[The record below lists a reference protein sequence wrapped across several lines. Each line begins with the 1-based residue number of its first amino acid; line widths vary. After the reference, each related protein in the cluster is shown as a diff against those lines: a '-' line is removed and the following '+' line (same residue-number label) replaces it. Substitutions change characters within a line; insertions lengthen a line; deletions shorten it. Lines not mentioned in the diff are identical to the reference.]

1 MDDKIKKYLFDI
13 KISIGRIESFL
24 DTNRDFESYA
34 KDILLQNAV
43 ERNLEIIGEAVNKIL
58 KIEPNFPL
66 TDARKIVDT
75 RNKISHGYDEI
86 EPENIW
92 FILIR
97 HVPILKKEVEDFLK
111 NK

>member
-1 MDDKIKKYLFDI
+1 MDDKIRKYLFDV
-13 KISIGRIESFL
+13 KISINRIESFL
-24 DTNRDFESYA
+24 GTNRDFEGYSR
-34 KDILLQNAV
+34 DILLQNAV

-58 KIEPNFPL
+58 KIDSNFPL

-97 HVPILKKEVEDFLK
+97 HLPILKKEVDDFLK
-111 NK
+111 I